1 MRITKMISMFFMLIC
16 ANFLMA
22 QDDDLLKSLDSA
34 SVGDKTMTSA
44 TAFKA
49 LQVVNMQ
56 STKTP
61 AKQEF
66 YLIVAHR
73 FGNLDNEG
81 ENFFDNFLGLDSALT
96 KIGGIYSITDWLSVE
111 ASRQTPKLY
120 ELGTKY
126 RLISQ
131 SENFPVTIVGR
142 NTVNINT
149 NLKKTTYPNVEFNDK
164 LSYTNQLLLSR
175 KFSDK
180 ISLELAGVWVHKNL
194 INETVERKDLAVAA
208 LGGRYKLSNRVSV
221 NAEYGYR
228 INTLN
233 NVYDNPASLGLDID
247 TGGHVFQI
255 VVSNMQSMSDVAYY
269 SGSKSGVFLGFNMY
283 RVF

>member
-1 MRITKMISMFFMLIC
+1 MRITKILSIFLMLIG

-22 QDDDLLKSLDSA
+22 QDDLLKSLDSV
-34 SVGDKTMTSA
+34 SVGEKTMTSA

-61 AKQEF
+61 AKHEF

-73 FGNLDNEG
+73 FGNLDTEG
-81 ENFFDNFLGLDSALT
+81 ENFFDNFLGMDNALT
-96 KIGGIYSITDWLSVE
+96 KIGGIYGITDWFSVE

-126 RLISQ
+126 RLVSQ
-131 SENFPVTIVGR
+131 SENFPLTIVGR
-142 NTVNINT
+142 NTVNIDT
-149 NLKKTTYPNVEFNDK
+149 NLKQATYPDVKFNDK
-164 LSYTNQLLLSR
+164 LSFSNQLLFSR

-180 ISLELAGVWVHKNL
+180 ISLQLSGIWVHKNL
-194 INETVERKDLAVAA
+194 INQTVDRKDLAVAA

-233 NVYDNPASLGLDID
+233 NVYDNPASVGLDID

-255 VVSNMQSMSDVAYY
+255 AVSNMQKMTDVAYF
-269 SGSKSGVFLGFNMY
+269 SGAKSGVFLGFNMY

>member
-1 MRITKMISMFFMLIC
+1 MRITKILSIIFVLIC
-16 ANFLMA
+16 SNFILA
-22 QDDDLLKSLDSA
+22 QDDLLKSLDSTN
-34 SVGDKTMTSA
+34 VGEKNITSA

-61 AKQEF
+61 AKHEF
-66 YLIVAHR
+66 YLIISHR

-81 ENFFDNFLGLDSALT
+81 ENFFDNFLGLDNALT
-96 KIGGIYSITDWLSVE
+96 KIGGIYGITDWLSVE
-111 ASRQTPKLY
+111 VSRQTPKLY

-126 RLISQ
+126 RLVSQ
-131 SENFPVTIVGR
+131 SESFPLTIVGR

-149 NLKKTTYPNVEFNDK
+149 NLKQATYPEVKFNDK
-164 LSYTNQLLLSR
+164 LSFTNQLLFSR

-180 ISLELAGVWVHKNL
+180 ISLQLAGILVHKNL
-194 INETVERKDLAVAA
+194 IDQTVDRKDLVVAA
-208 LGGRYKLSNRVSV
+208 LGGRYKISNRVSV

-228 INTLN
+228 VNALN

-247 TGGHVFQI
+247 TGGHIFQV
-255 VVSNMQSMSDVAYY
+255 VVSTTQTMSDVAYY
-269 SGSKSGVFLGFNMY
+269 SGAKSGVFLGFNMY